1 MVRIV
6 LVNNHSPYEA
16 MSMYIRL
23 ASILSV
29 LSILFFANDGKVFS
43 TTNHTKF
50 NDQYSESTQQKL
62 TVILH
67 RVYVNGEVLEE
78 IFLNQHKTNA
88 DVKKQFS
95 DWQVVDE
102 NDDEIVLL
110 KRIDDLSPS
119 LKSHGYLGISK
130 DGMLNLY
137 IGFPKSNNIIDS
149 FFQIDTNK
157 LEVYQQ
163 NQLKNGIR
171 VKTKK
176 HYEKIL
182 HDLKQYAIKN

>member
-1 MVRIV
+1 
-6 LVNNHSPYEA
+6 
-16 MSMYIRL
+16 MYIRI

-29 LSILFFANDGKVFS
+29 LLVLFFANDGKVFS
-43 TTNHTKF
+43 TTKHTK
-50 NDQYSESTQQKL
+50 NNEQYSVSTIQKL

-78 IFLNQHKTNA
+78 IYLNQHKTNA

-95 DWQVVDE
+95 DWQVVEE
-102 NDDEIVLL
+102 NKNEIVLL
-110 KRIDDLSPS
+110 KKFDDLSPS
-119 LKSHGYLGISK
+119 LKSHGYIGISN

-149 FFQIDTNK
+149 FFQIDTTK
-157 LEVYQQ
+157 LEVYRQ
-163 NQLKNGIR
+163 NQLKRGIR

-182 HDLKQYAIKN
+182 HDLKQYALKN